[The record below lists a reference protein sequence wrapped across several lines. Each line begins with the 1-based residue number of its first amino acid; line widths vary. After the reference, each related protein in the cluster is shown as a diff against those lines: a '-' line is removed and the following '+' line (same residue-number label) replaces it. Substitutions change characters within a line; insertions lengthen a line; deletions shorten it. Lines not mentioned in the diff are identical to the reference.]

1 MELKGSK
8 TEANLREAFSGESQ
22 ARTRYTF
29 FASQAK
35 KQGYE
40 QIAAIFQE
48 TADNEKEHA
57 KLWYKY
63 LNGGAVGTTEEN
75 LEIAANGEHY
85 EWSDMYKHMAETA
98 EEEGFLEIAKTMRLV
113 ASVEKRHE
121 ERYLKLLKNVQDNL
135 VFRCEETTVWVCRNC
150 GFVYIGKEAPEVCPT
165 CRHPQAYFERRAE
178 NY

>member
-29 FASQAK
+29 FASQAR

-75 LEIAANGEHY
+75 LKIAADGEHY
-85 EWSDMYKHMAETA
+85 EWSDMYKRMADTA

-150 GFVYIGKEAPEVCPT
+150 GFVYVGKEAPEVCPT

>member
-29 FASQAK
+29 FASQAR

-85 EWSDMYKHMAETA
+85 EWSDMYKRMAETA

-121 ERYLKLLKNVQDNL
+121 ERYLKLLKNVKDNL